1 MIPIS
6 PLDYLIA
13 FAIAFILGAL
23 WTVCFGCYAHKIR
36 REAAPHA

>member
-1 MIPIS
+1 MIPNS

-13 FAIAFILGAL
+13 FAIAFILGVV
-23 WTVCFGCYAHKIR
+23 WTLCFGCYANKIR